1 MATLQ
6 LDEAS
11 KIYEFRNGLRDEVRD
26 LLIGREIPADLNAF
40 VHLCIAVDSA
50 WLSRQQEKKLRLP
63 KGSKDTQ
70 TQHRSK
76 DYSSRQTHQDSS
88 FSISSSRST
97 SQSPASS
104 SSTVGY
110 SPMELDSIQIQNG
123 HLTQAEKKCQRQE
136 GLCLYCGNPGHFA
149 GGCPTKTKPKTHRQ
163 PQTTQSAE
171 VTIHEHSDT
180 ANNIV
185 LYSLH
190 SSICREKSRNVTSE

>member
-88 FSISSSRST
+88 FSITFHVSVSSVIVFDCRIFSNGAGLNPNSERT
-97 SQSPASS
+97 
-104 SSTVGY
+104 
-110 SPMELDSIQIQNG
+110 LDSG
-123 HLTQAEKKCQRQE
+123 
-136 GLCLYCGNPGHFA
+136 
-149 GGCPTKTKPKTHRQ
+149 
-163 PQTTQSAE
+163 
-171 VTIHEHSDT
+171 
-180 ANNIV
+180 
-185 LYSLH
+185 
-190 SSICREKSRNVTSE
+190 